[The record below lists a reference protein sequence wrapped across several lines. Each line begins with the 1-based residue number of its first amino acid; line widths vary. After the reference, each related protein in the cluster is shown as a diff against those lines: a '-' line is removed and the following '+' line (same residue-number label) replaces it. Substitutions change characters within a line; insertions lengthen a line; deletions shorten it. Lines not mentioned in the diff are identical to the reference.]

1 MHKVA
6 PSPSRIRGEVLQIQ
20 RPFASRTI
28 DARCCLLP
36 RPIQPRL
43 RRLKVTVSKAEDDSA
58 NEASQPRNSG
68 FKNPF
73 PMKNKK
79 QDEAQRALQE
89 MFKGKK
95 DSLSMY
101 DPAPPGNGGSGGK
114 GGGIGGIFAS
124 WRAFDWRDWGKQR
137 GGSFFASMKGM
148 GQVLAAVLLIGV
160 ILTLVSLG
168 PSVIGLGL
176 SLVRR
181 VLGLGGS
188 GRSRPQL
195 GSPQGHHHHHHHHAH
210 DLLGPHERYVMSK
223 FGADAGD
230 SRAAKTQVSSEGPT
244 GAVA

>member
-1 MHKVA
+1 MQKFA
-6 PSPSRIRGEVLQIQ
+6 PSTNRIRGEVLQIQ
-20 RPFASRTI
+20 RPFASRTL
-28 DARCCLLP
+28 DARLLA

-43 RRLKVTVSKAEDDSA
+43 LRLKVAVNKAEDDSS
-58 NEASQPRNSG
+58 NEASQPRKSG

-114 GGGIGGIFAS
+114 GGGSGGFFAS
-124 WRAFDWRDWGKQR
+124 WRAFDWRDWGEQR
-137 GGSFFASMKGM
+137 VGSFFASMKGM
-148 GQVLAAVLLIGV
+148 GQVIAAVLLIGF
-160 ILTLVSLG
+160 ILVLVSLG
-168 PSVIGLGL
+168 PSVIGLSL

-195 GSPQGHHHHHHHHAH
+195 GSPQGHHHHHQHAH

-230 SRAAKTQVSSEGPT
+230 SRAAKTQGSSEGPT
-244 GAVA
+244 GAMA